1 MLLYV
6 FQRDRDGNSS
16 RFVHSRETI
25 EDLSEGDV
33 RSGLAQTSVDYIER
47 IIPVNAII
55 KYAKRDILLRVN

>member
-1 MLLYV
+1 MIANDLLLLYV

-16 RFVHSRETI
+16 RFVHRRETI

-33 RSGLAQTSVDYIER
+33 RSGLAENGVNYIER

-55 KYAKRDILLRVN
+55 K